1 MAFEVWFKE
10 DIRRVIRALLVTAQ
24 KFGGEYQQGYIDAL
38 LAIGLL
44 FGIDEQEGEVVNE
57 QDD

>member
-24 KFGGEYQQGYIDAL
+24 KFSGEYQQGYIDAL

-44 FGIDEQEGEVVNE
+44 FGIDESDSDES
-57 QDD
+57 D